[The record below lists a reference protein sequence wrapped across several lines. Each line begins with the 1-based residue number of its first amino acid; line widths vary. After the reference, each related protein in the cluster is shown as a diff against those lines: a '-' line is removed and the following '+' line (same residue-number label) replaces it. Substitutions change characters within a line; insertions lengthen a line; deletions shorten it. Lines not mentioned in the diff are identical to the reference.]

1 MSVSLPRSFRN
12 DESNEKSVCTFNEIS
27 ERFAR
32 RIRTFFSLLVHFFTV
47 LCETKTSLSKDD
59 IDNSE
64 NVVKKRDFGL
74 IHSFLDH
81 PIPFGY
87 QNVN

>member
-1 MSVSLPRSFRN
+1 MHIQ
-12 DESNEKSVCTFNEIS
+12 IS
-27 ERFAR
+27 EQFAR

-47 LCETKTSLSKDD
+47 LCETNTSLSKDD
-59 IDNSE
+59 VDNID

-81 PIPFGY
+81 SMPFGW